1 MLEKSAEM
9 SANLQKISFFEK
21 VKHQSITLRRTGS
34 DAGKQIKKIHVNYRY
49 SEKTNVN
56 KSNYDM

>member
-9 SANLQKISFFEK
+9 SPNLQKISFFEK

-34 DAGKQIKKIHVNYRY
+34 DAGKQIKKYMLITVTQR
-49 SEKTNVN
+49 KQ
-56 KSNYDM
+56 M